1 MIPSSRSTQEHSS
14 TSKRFRTDEMYCGTN
29 LCTDRSLVDS
39 IQQQQSKETPSDLQ
53 EQIDRLQSIVL
64 RLASNIETLNHQSDR
79 SNSPPVNLHM
89 DIKQELIEENE
100 PSEQEDEMSDVN
112 HRLDFPAS
120 TSNNLIP
127 PTTVKTIMYNNRNMM
142 KHLRP
147 RTSLTSFARHVASD
161 LFTREEI
168 MAKLHVDHNNERD
181 IFLRHCVCT
190 AWNLTEQ
197 QLYSM
202 WPKIRN
208 ALLQLRRDAIAG
220 KCIRMDSKRQHSSG
234 NNLPPCNNSDY
245 EDDDESQ
252 NKSDL
257 YR

>member
-1 MIPSSRSTQEHSS
+1 
-14 TSKRFRTDEMYCGTN
+14 
-29 LCTDRSLVDS
+29 
-39 IQQQQSKETPSDLQ
+39 
-53 EQIDRLQSIVL
+53 
-64 RLASNIETLNHQSDR
+64 
-79 SNSPPVNLHM
+79 
-89 DIKQELIEENE
+89 
-100 PSEQEDEMSDVN
+100 
-112 HRLDFPAS
+112 
-120 TSNNLIP
+120 
-127 PTTVKTIMYNNRNMM
+127 MYNNRNMM

-181 IFLRHCVCT
+181 IFLRRMLTFFLVEELLSFRYLDCICT
-190 AWNLTEQ
+190 AWNLSEQ

-220 KCIRMDSKRQHSSG
+220 KCIRMNSKRKHSSS
-234 NNLPPCNNSDY
+234 NNLLPCNNSDDD
-245 EDDDESQ
+245 DDDESQ

>member
-1 MIPSSRSTQEHSS
+1 
-14 TSKRFRTDEMYCGTN
+14 
-29 LCTDRSLVDS
+29 
-39 IQQQQSKETPSDLQ
+39 
-53 EQIDRLQSIVL
+53 
-64 RLASNIETLNHQSDR
+64 
-79 SNSPPVNLHM
+79 
-89 DIKQELIEENE
+89 
-100 PSEQEDEMSDVN
+100 
-112 HRLDFPAS
+112 
-120 TSNNLIP
+120 
-127 PTTVKTIMYNNRNMM
+127 MM

-181 IFLRHCVCT
+181 IFLRRMLSTYSLRMISLLVCCLDCICT

-220 KCIRMDSKRQHSSG
+220 KCIRMNSKRQHSSS
-234 NNLPPCNNSDY
+234 NLPLCNHSDY